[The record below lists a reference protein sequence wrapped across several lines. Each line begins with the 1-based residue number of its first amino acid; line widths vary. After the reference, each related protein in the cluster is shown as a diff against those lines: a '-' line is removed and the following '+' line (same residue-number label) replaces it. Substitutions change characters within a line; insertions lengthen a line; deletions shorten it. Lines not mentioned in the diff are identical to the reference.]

1 MIYNILLPYIS
12 LQKRDIQTDKAL
24 TRKSQNQ
31 KEQWCKMVLMLGEEE
46 QVVVQISDAGGKDPL
61 G

>member
-1 MIYNILLPYIS
+1 MVSQQVGVGVIYNILLPYIR

-31 KEQWCKMVLMLGEEE
+31 KEKGCKMVLMLGGE
-46 QVVVQISDAGGKDPL
+46 
-61 G
+61 